1 MEEKTIEKALNRIS
15 EERLE
20 DSKDLRNVKADQEK
34 QQQSIQET
42 KEQVSSLHQKM
53 ETFKKEQQILMQRI
67 AVPIEQLEDFGASI
81 DSHSELLKK
90 PLIQKVVHEHHVPK
104 LLYATV
110 ALFCVCV
117 SFGVGWFQTGQHL
130 NQYRN
135 NDTKWRK
142 LLLGA
147 KPILTEIMQEVSTN
161 VEQNP
166 DNVRDSVENEETHN
180 AQVWDL
186 QQKMKA
192 DSAEMRALKTGK
204 PAGDNSSYIHK
215 K

>member
-20 DSKDLRNVKADQEK
+20 DSKDLRNIKADQEK
-34 QQQSIQET
+34 QQQLIQET
-42 KEQVSSLHQKM
+42 KEQVSNLHQKM

-67 AVPIEQLEDFGASI
+67 AVPIEQLEDFGAKI
-81 DSHSELLKK
+81 DSHGELLKK

-166 DNVRDSVENEETHN
+166 DNVRDSVEKEETHN

-192 DSAEMRALKTGK
+192 DSAAMRALKTDK

>member
-20 DSKDLRNVKADQEK
+20 DNKNLRNVKTDQEK

-67 AVPIEQLEDFGASI
+67 DVPIEQLEDFGARI

-110 ALFCVCV
+110 AFFCVCV

-147 KPILTEIMQEVSTN
+147 KPILTEIMQDVSTN

-166 DNVRDSVENEETHN
+166 DNVRDSVEKEETHN

-192 DSAEMRALKTGK
+192 DSAAMRALKTDK

>member
-20 DSKDLRNVKADQEK
+20 DSKDLRNIKADQEK
-34 QQQSIQET
+34 QQQLIQET
-42 KEQVSSLHQKM
+42 KEQVSNLHQKM

-67 AVPIEQLEDFGASI
+67 AVPIEQLEDFGARI

>member
-20 DSKDLRNVKADQEK
+20 DSKDLRNIKADQEK
-34 QQQSIQET
+34 QQQLIQET
-42 KEQVSSLHQKM
+42 KERVSSLHQKM

>member
-67 AVPIEQLEDFGASI
+67 AVPIEQLEDFGARI

-110 ALFCVCV
+110 ALFCVCI

-147 KPILTEIMQEVSTN
+147 KPILAEIMQDVSTN
-161 VEQNP
+161 VEQKP
-166 DNVRDSVENEETHN
+166 DNVRDSVEKEEIHN

-192 DSAEMRALKTGK
+192 DSAAMRALKTDK
-204 PAGDNSSYIHK
+204 PAHDNSSYIHK

>member
-20 DSKDLRNVKADQEK
+20 DSKDLRNIKADQEK
-34 QQQSIQET
+34 QQQLIQET
-42 KEQVSSLHQKM
+42 KEQVSNLHQKM

-147 KPILTEIMQEVSTN
+147 KPILTEIMQDVSTN

-166 DNVRDSVENEETHN
+166 DNVRDSVEKEETHN

-192 DSAEMRALKTGK
+192 DSAAMHALKTDK

>member
-1 MEEKTIEKALNRIS
+1 
-15 EERLE
+15 
-20 DSKDLRNVKADQEK
+20 
-34 QQQSIQET
+34 
-42 KEQVSSLHQKM
+42 
-53 ETFKKEQQILMQRI
+53 MQRI
-67 AVPIEQLEDFGASI
+67 AVPIEQLEDFGARI

-147 KPILTEIMQEVSTN
+147 KPILTEIMQDVSTN

-166 DNVRDSVENEETHN
+166 DNVRDSVEKEETHN

-192 DSAEMRALKTGK
+192 DSAAMRALKTDK
-204 PAGDNSSYIHK
+204 PAGDNSSYTHK

>member
-20 DSKDLRNVKADQEK
+20 DSKDLRNIKADQEK
-34 QQQSIQET
+34 QQQLIQET
-42 KEQVSSLHQKM
+42 KEQVSNLHQKM

>member
-1 MEEKTIEKALNRIS
+1 MEEKAIEKVLNRIS
-15 EERLE
+15 EERIQDAQE
-20 DSKDLRNVKADQEK
+20 LRTVKTVQEK
-34 QQQSIQET
+34 QQQSFRESQEKLNSVT
-42 KEQVSSLHQKM
+42 QEIRTLK
-53 ETFKKEQQILMQRI
+53 TEQQTLLQHISG
-67 AVPIEQLEDFGASI
+67 PIKQLDDLGEKI

-104 LLYATV
+104 LLYVTV

-147 KPILTEIMQEVSTN
+147 KPILTEIMQDVSTN

-166 DNVRDSVENEETHN
+166 DNVRDSVEKEETHN

-192 DSAEMRALKTGK
+192 DSAAMRALKTDK
-204 PAGDNSSYIHK
+204 PASDNSSYIHK

>member
-34 QQQSIQET
+34 QQHSIQET

-53 ETFKKEQQILMQRI
+53 ATFKKEQQILMQRI
-67 AVPIEQLEDFGASI
+67 AVPIEQLEDFGAKI
-81 DSHSELLKK
+81 DSHGELLKK
-90 PLIQKVVHEHHVPK
+90 PLIQKVIHEHHVPK

-110 ALFCVCV
+110 ALFCVCI

-130 NQYRN
+130 NQYRT

-142 LLLGA
+142 LLLDA
-147 KPILTEIMQEVSTN
+147 KPILTEIMQDVSTN

-166 DNVRDSVENEETHN
+166 DNVRDSVEKEETHN

-192 DSAEMRALKTGK
+192 DSAAMRALKNRQ
-204 PAGDNSSYIHK
+204 ASR
-215 K
+215 

>member
-67 AVPIEQLEDFGASI
+67 VVPIEQLEDFGAKI
-81 DSHSELLKK
+81 DSLSELLKK

-147 KPILTEIMQEVSTN
+147 KPILTEIMQDVSTN

-166 DNVRDSVENEETHN
+166 DNVRDSVEKEETHN

-192 DSAEMRALKTGK
+192 DSAALRALKTDK

>member
-20 DSKDLRNVKADQEK
+20 DNKDLRNVKADQEK
-34 QQQSIQET
+34 QQQSIRET

-53 ETFKKEQQILMQRI
+53 ETFKKEQQMLMQRI
-67 AVPIEQLEDFGASI
+67 AVPIEQLEDFGVKI

-104 LLYATV
+104 LLYVTV

-147 KPILTEIMQEVSTN
+147 KPILTEIMQDLSTN

-166 DNVRDSVENEETHN
+166 DNVRDSVEKEETHN

-192 DSAEMRALKTGK
+192 DSAAMRALKTVKLSG
-204 PAGDNSSYIHK
+204 GNSRYIHK
-215 K
+215 R

>member
-1 MEEKTIEKALNRIS
+1 MEEKTIEKVLNRIS
-15 EERLE
+15 EERIQ
-20 DSKDLRNVKADQEK
+20 DSQELKNVKADQEK

-67 AVPIEQLEDFGASI
+67 AVPIEQLEDFGAKI
-81 DSHSELLKK
+81 DSHGELLKK

-104 LLYATV
+104 LLYTTV

-130 NQYRN
+130 NKYRN

-147 KPILTEIMQEVSTN
+147 RPILMEIMQDVSAN

-166 DNVRDSVENEETHN
+166 DNVRDSVEKEETHN

-192 DSAEMRALKTGK
+192 DSAALRALKTDK